1 MQYQFLRLY
10 LQRIT
15 NTMNTYQLYTAL
27 TNSNQ
32 NSASSCYFEVGDK
45 VVRISN
51 HLPNTTN
58 FELFNEGA
66 NKIFMIF
73 ISNDLTEGQ
82 IEKFIENEM
91 SENEVDYM
99 LIGEDFNDV
108 DYISSRINRF

>member
-1 MQYQFLRLY
+1 
-10 LQRIT
+10 
-15 NTMNTYQLYTAL
+15 
-27 TNSNQ
+27 
-32 NSASSCYFEVGDK
+32 
-45 VVRISN
+45 
-51 HLPNTTN
+51 
-58 FELFNEGA
+58 
-66 NKIFMIF
+66 MIF